1 MKKTLLVLKHEIL
14 TILSSKSFWF
24 SIIGIPLIS
33 SLIFGVVG
41 AINQNSDA
49 AETFSSLFA
58 SPSATSGEG
67 YVDLAG
73 LLPSLPPD
81 IPPDKLRAYPDEAS
95 ARQAL
100 SAGEISAF
108 YIIPENYITTG
119 RVTYIRPDF
128 NPLSESGQASLLRR
142 ALRINLLGGDM
153 ALADRIGRPLNL
165 RTVSL
170 ATEPQREENNPMTFF
185 LPYMVTIL
193 FYIIILSA
201 ASLLLSSVTKEKENR
216 VIEVLMSSVTPTQ
229 LLTGKIAGLGV
240 IGLAQMV
247 FWVGTGFALLR
258 LSGRTFAVPD
268 AFQLPTSFLIWAVIF
283 FLLGYAVYAALMA
296 GLGALVPNL
305 REATQATIVVI
316 LPLIVPMMLISILIE
331 DPNGWLSVILSLF
344 PLTSPV
350 AMMTRLAA
358 GSVPIWQPILAA
370 VLLAVTAVIIV
381 RAVAGMFRAQALLS
395 GQEFKIKL
403 FFAALLGR
411 A

>member
-1 MKKTLLVLKHEIL
+1 MKKVWLVLKHEIL
-14 TILSSKSFWF
+14 TLLSSKSFWF
-24 SIIGIPLIS
+24 GIVGIPLIS
-33 SLIFGVVG
+33 ALIFGVVG
-41 AINQNSDA
+41 AISQNSDA
-49 AETFSSLFA
+49 TETVSKLFA
-58 SPSATSGEG
+58 SPQATSGEG
-67 YVDLAG
+67 YVDLSG
-73 LLPSLPPD
+73 LLTSLPAG
-81 IPPDKLRAYPDEAS
+81 IPANKLAAYPDEAA

-100 SAGEISAF
+100 TAGEISAF
-108 YIIPENYITTG
+108 YIIPADYIATG
-119 RVTYIRPDF
+119 KVIYIRPEF

-142 ALRINLLGGDM
+142 ALRVNLLGGDV

-165 RTVSL
+165 RTTSL
-170 ATEPQREENNPMTFF
+170 SPEPQREENNPMTFF

-201 ASLLLSSVTKEKENR
+201 SSLLLSSVTKEKENR

-229 LLTGKIAGLGV
+229 LLTGKISGLGIV
-240 IGLAQMV
+240 GLAQMV
-247 FWVGTGFALLR
+247 FWVGTGFILLR
-258 LSGRTFAVPD
+258 LSGRTFAVPEV
-268 AFQLPTSFLIWAVIF
+268 FQLPTSFLVWAVIF

-305 REATQATIVVI
+305 REASQATIVVI
-316 LPLIVPMMLISILIE
+316 LPLIVPMILISVLIE
-331 DPNGWLSVILSLF
+331 DSNGWLAILLSLF

-358 GSVPIWQPILAA
+358 GSVPIWQPLLAA
-370 VLLAVTAVIIV
+370 GLLAVTAVFIV

-395 GQEFKIKL
+395 GQDFKIKL